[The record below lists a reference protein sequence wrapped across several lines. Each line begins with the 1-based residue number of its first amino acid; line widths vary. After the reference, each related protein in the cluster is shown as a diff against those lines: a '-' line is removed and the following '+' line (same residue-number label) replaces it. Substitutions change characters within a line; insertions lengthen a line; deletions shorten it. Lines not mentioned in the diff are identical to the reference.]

1 VLARFV
7 ILRDMRTQV
16 GIIGAGPAGLLLSH
30 LLQLRGIDSVVLEA
44 RSREYVQQ
52 RVRAGVLE
60 HPTTELLREVGL
72 GERMDAEG
80 LVHAGISL
88 RFDGADHRIAFDEL
102 VGRTITVYGQQE
114 VVKDL
119 IAARL
124 RDGGELLFEVSD
136 VAVHDIESD
145 APWIGFTDAE
155 GRGRRLR
162 CDVVVGCDG
171 FHGISRPAVPAAVRT
186 EYEHVY
192 PFSWLGILAKAAPL
206 HEELVYAHHDR
217 GFALYSMRSP
227 EITRLYLQVANDER
241 IEDWSDARIWEE
253 LHTRLGGAEGFGLN
267 EGPVLEKG
275 ISAMRSFVAAPLRH
289 GRLFL
294 AGDAAHI
301 VPATGAKGMNLAI
314 ADVTLL
320 TRALAALLQDN
331 RSELVESY
339 SDTALRRVWR
349 AEHFSWFM
357 TTMLHR
363 FAGQS
368 PFERQLQLSQLRYT
382 AGSPVAAASLAENYV
397 GLPFA

>member
-1 VLARFV
+1 
-7 ILRDMRTQV
+7 MRTQV

-30 LLQLRGIDSVVLEA
+30 LLRRRGIDSVVLEA
-44 RSREYVQQ
+44 RSRDYVEQ

-60 HPTTELLREVGL
+60 HPSTELLREVGL
-72 GERMDAEG
+72 GERMDREG

-88 RFDGADHRIAFDEL
+88 RFDEADHRIAFDEL

-119 IAARL
+119 IAARPSG
-124 RDGGELLFEVSD
+124 DGQLLFEVSG
-136 VAVHDIESD
+136 VAIHDISSD
-145 APWIGFTDAE
+145 APWLSFTDAE
-155 GRGRRLR
+155 GRAQELR
-162 CDVVVGCDG
+162 CDVVVGADG
-171 FHGISRPAVPAAVRT
+171 FHGISRPAVPDGVIT

-192 PFSWLGILAKAAPL
+192 PFSWLGILAKAAPVR
-206 HEELVYAHHDR
+206 EELVYANHDH

-227 EITRLYLQVANDER
+227 EITRLYLQVPNDER
-241 IEDWSDARIWEE
+241 IEDWPDERIWTE
-253 LHTRLGGAEGFGLN
+253 LSTRLGGDTGFAMN
-267 EGPVLEKG
+267 TGPVLEKG

-314 ADVTLL
+314 ADVKLL
-320 TRALAALLQDN
+320 TEALSALLKDN
-331 RSELVESY
+331 RTELVESY

-363 FAGQS
+363 FAEHS

-382 AGSPVAAASLAENYV
+382 AGSRHAAAGLAENYV